1 MSVAARALETPKS
14 CSRSRRVRRSRSS
27 ASSWRMASGMARS
40 HRGVAGIGERRVGYN
55 PCGACEVGRCLAC
68 MLCSMLV
75 DGRPRC
81 KLRAGRGR
89 GSHKGSYGTVRK
101 GDGSSAGTGG
111 RGAQNGRPEPVCRAN
126 QDRATA
132 VTPPPAYPRCRRILT
147 GPGRARAVNK
157 HGRTNL
163 GPLAARPHLSP
174 VPDRLPGRPTSD
186 HGGPGLRRLYGYFR
200 GGVLPEREQP
210 VCRFTEEI
218 RRVGAIF
225 HPCFLNLS
233 PGQPF
238 LVCKNTK
245 MNRPPACT
253 YLSGCTT

>member
-1 MSVAARALETPKS
+1 MVVQDASCGRGGVEGPIKRVMGRRAQATDTAPAPGAAART
-14 CSRSRRVRRSRSS
+14 
-27 ASSWRMASGMARS
+27 
-40 HRGVAGIGERRVGYN
+40 
-55 PCGACEVGRCLAC
+55 
-68 MLCSMLV
+68 
-75 DGRPRC
+75 
-81 KLRAGRGR
+81 
-89 GSHKGSYGTVRK
+89 
-101 GDGSSAGTGG
+101 
-111 RGAQNGRPEPVCRAN
+111 NGRPDARRPRGPGRAPGR
-126 QDRATA
+126 DAGA
-132 VTPPPAYPRCRRILT
+132 LSPRRRLLMT
-147 GPGRARAVNK
+147 SPGRARAVNR

-186 HGGPGLRRLYGYFR
+186 PGGLGLRRLYGYFR

-218 RRVGAIF
+218 HRLGANL

-245 MNRPPACT
+245 MNRPPACI